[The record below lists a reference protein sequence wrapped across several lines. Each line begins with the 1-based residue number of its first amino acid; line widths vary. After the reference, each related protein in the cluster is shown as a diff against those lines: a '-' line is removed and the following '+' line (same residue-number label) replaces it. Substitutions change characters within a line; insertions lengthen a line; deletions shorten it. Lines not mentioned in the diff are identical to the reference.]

1 MVANGFR
8 DIPVRQWWGRH
19 GDRRAE
25 GWLSPGTDQEVER
38 ARPEAGV
45 GTMVKDLLLTTS
57 FYRAGPLLK
66 DSAAFKQVPQARDQV
81 SVQNV

>member
-1 MVANGFR
+1 MVSETFQSISGGEGMVTGGQR
-8 DIPVRQWWGRH
+8 
-19 GDRRAE
+19 

-45 GTMVKDLLLTTS
+45 GTMVKDLLLPTS
-57 FYRAGPLLK
+57 FCRPGPFLT
-66 DSAAFKQVPQARDQV
+66 DSAAFKLVPQARDQV